1 MKNYIIE
8 GDVDFM
14 KELKLVKSN
23 LVNSIPNTKNSAESN
38 NICLITNEPL
48 TNYCVTLA
56 CAHRFNY
63 LPLYFDIL
71 THKKKSNTLESTML
85 SDIQIRCP
93 YCRNIQS
100 ELLPYYN
107 IPDVKKVHGVNW
119 FNENFEN
126 KKQGEMI
133 GVCEYKDEC
142 SNTLVAL
149 WQNGHHY
156 CAYHTCKM
164 VCLKSENMKML
175 QQKYIEDKK
184 LAIIEK
190 QKVAA
195 AKKAALEAK
204 KIVAQEKK
212 AALEAKKEALVKKK
226 AEAQAKKE
234 ALAVKK
240 AEAQAKKEALAVKKA
255 EAQAKKA
262 EAQAKKEAKK
272 AEKENKQ

>member
-38 NICLITNEPL
+38 NVCLITNEPL

-126 KKQGEMI
+126 KKQGGMI

-149 WQNGHHY
+149 WQNGKHY
-156 CAYHTCKM
+156 CPYHTCKM
-164 VCLKSENMKML
+164 VCLKNENMKML
-175 QQKYIEDKK
+175 QQKNIEDKK

-195 AKKAALEAK
+195 AKKAAAEAK
-204 KIVAQEKK
+204 KEALAIKK
-212 AALEAKKEALVKKK
+212 AALEAKKIATAEKK
-226 AEAQAKKE
+226 AALAAKKE

-240 AEAQAKKEALAVKKA
+240 AALVAKKEALAIKKA
-255 EAQAKKA
+255 EMQT
-262 EAQAKKEAKK
+262 KKEEKK
-272 AEKENKQ
+272 KEKENKQ

>member
-14 KELKLVKSN
+14 KELNLVKSN
-23 LVNSIPNTKNSAESN
+23 LVNSIPNQVNSAESKN
-38 NICLITNEPL
+38 VCLITNEPL

-133 GVCEYKDEC
+133 GVCEYKDQC
-142 SNTLVAL
+142 QNTVVAL
-149 WQNGHHY
+149 WQNGKHY

-164 VCLKSENMKML
+164 VCLKSEHMKML
-175 QQKYIEDKK
+175 QQKYIADKK

-190 QKVAA
+190 QKIAA
-195 AKKAALEAK
+195 AKKEAAEAK

-212 AALEAKKEALVKKK
+212 AAAEAKKEALAAKK
-226 AEAQAKKE
+226 AAAEAKKE
-234 ALAVKK
+234 ALAAKK
-240 AEAQAKKEALAVKKA
+240 AVLAEKKA
-255 EAQAKKA
+255 AAEAKKA
-262 EAQAKKEAKK
+262 EAQAKKEEKK
-272 AEKENKQ
+272 KEKENKQ